1 MGWCLRERLIGGK
14 PFGNAMESTTPAAP
28 SVAYR
33 EPARK
38 RPSSRWTTVVAA
50 AAIAGVV
57 ITAILLVLLLP
68 RTPLS
73 LCHGCP
79 PGLLVGG
86 NSLTSPGSPGCVDHP
101 SEICYSFPVYTAYG
115 PVSLSGLTF
124 CLRES
129 YTNSSIVQVG
139 AGGTVGVID
148 ASHGSV
154 AVWSSRLGDVG
165 NWVRCERRDGNGVRV
180 RLRPNNRQPH
190 GECLLVSR
198 GTRCRRYRCRTEL
211 TVLG

>member
-1 MGWCLRERLIGGK
+1 
-14 PFGNAMESTTPAAP
+14 MESTTPAAP

-154 AVWSSRLGDVG
+154 AVWSVAWGTWVTGSDASVATGMAFVFDSGLTTG
-165 NWVRCERRDGNGVRV
+165 NLTGNVFWFLEG
-180 RLRPNNRQPH
+180 PAA
-190 GECLLVSR
+190 G
-198 GTRCRRYRCRTEL
+198 GIGAEL
-211 TVLG
+211 N